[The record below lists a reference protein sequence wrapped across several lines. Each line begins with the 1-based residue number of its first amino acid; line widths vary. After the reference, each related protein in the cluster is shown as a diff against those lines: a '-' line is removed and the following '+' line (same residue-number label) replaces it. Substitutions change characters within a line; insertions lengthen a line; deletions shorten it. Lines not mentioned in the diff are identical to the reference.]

1 MLFEEQPLLLVPLIV
16 LTVEVWLRVRG
27 PLFAASK
34 KLLTRRPGTM

>member
-1 MLFEEQPLLLVPLIV
+1 MFFEEQPLLLIPLIV

-27 PLFAASK
+27 PLFAVGK